1 MKNLLLVLVSFFLI
15 HAATAQKTASKVEVL
30 YFKANLSCCQAKACN
45 NLESTIKEIVEENF
59 SSQEVIFKTV
69 AIADE
74 ANASLV
80 AKYNAKSQTVVMVN
94 TKKNKSLDVSD
105 IVRQYLRDGDKTVFS
120 KSLVEKAKTTIKL

>member
-1 MKNLLLVLVSFFLI
+1 M
-15 HAATAQKTASKVEVL
+15 L
-30 YFKANLSCCQAKACN
+30 YFKSNLSYCQTKSGN

-120 KSLVEKAKTTIKL
+120 KSFGRKGKNHHQTLKVLIVVFLCRFHQREEFQHKIF

>member
-15 HAATAQKTASKVEVL
+15 HAATAQKTTCKVEVL

-45 NLESTIKEIVEENF
+45 DLENTIKEILGENF
-59 SSQEVIFKTV
+59 SEQEVVFKTI

-80 AKYNAKSQTVVMVN
+80 AKYNAKSQTVVLVN
-94 TKKNKSLDVSD
+94 TKKSKSIDVSD
-105 IVRQYLRDGDKTVFS
+105 IVRKYVREGDKATFS
-120 KSLVEKAKTTIKL
+120 NSLVEKVKSTIKL